1 MYNKIPD
8 DKVENAIK
16 DYSITEL
23 KLFIDAMEIANE
35 QAQRGSDI
43 RYNIYDARE
52 VAIKLLY
59 EKTCNFLNSL

>member
-8 DKVENAIK
+8 DKVKNAIK

-35 QAQRGSDI
+35 KAERGSDI
-43 RYNIYDARE
+43 RYNTYDARE

-59 EKTCNFLNSL
+59 EKTCSFLNGL